1 MAEKE
6 NKPPIDIKISDPL
19 AGDPCPL
26 LGKCSATKHTG
37 RNRLPFEECTD
48 KAFKNCGLNP
58 GIDDD
63 KGGH

>member
-6 NKPPIDIKISDPL
+6 RPMDINISDPL

-26 LGKCSATKHTG
+26 LGECSATKHTG
-37 RNRLPFEECTD
+37 RKRLPLEECTE

-58 GIDDD
+58 EIGNK